1 MKIRNGFVSNSSTSS
16 FLIYGIALEDD
27 EIRKSLGIK
36 EFDDEVDLYDIEDD
50 LYEMIDEA
58 FQKEKL
64 KAYQWHHPYDGEDGW
79 YIGRSWSSV
88 GDDETG
94 SQFRESIEKD
104 LKTIFGDKVEFG
116 THKAAWRDG

>member
-27 EIRKSLGIK
+27 EIREALGIN
-36 EFDDEVDLYDIEDD
+36 EDSEDD
-50 LYEMIDEA
+50 YGDDTYEALEVK
-58 FQKEKL
+58 FENEKL
-64 KAYQWHHPYDGEDGW
+64 QGYSFWHPYDGEDGW

-94 SQFRESIEKD
+94 KQFRESIKND
-104 LKTIFGDKVEFG
+104 LKKIFGDTVECSS
-116 THKAAWRDG
+116 HEAAWRD